1 MEPLYAKLYD
11 KYTKLKAKKFSAL
24 EDVNKEQELKFMNY
38 MTAAEELIQHL
49 KDENDN
55 LRAKIDE
62 LAAAT
67 GSNVDESSMEN
78 QKLLIEEIQK
88 NKELSEEVARLR
100 RLLDR
105 DPTFIQDQGGNDDK
119 QLRTPEGEQP
129 KSNMPRGSYQSSRR
143 KRRRHSETD
152 TSNAVRAHTDVQEN
166 SQLLGL
172 EEEFHGDVVPHGAIQ
187 DAHQPGCCVRT
198 DEKSGGGVSGSSA
211 LECMFQALIQY
222 ILGMKFSIGDQTGKF
237 CLVALHE
244 SSGYSFSLTW
254 ANGASG
260 ASGGDV
266 ELMYSVLSLGTY
278 ERIAPEWMREV
289 IKFSISMCPVFFQR
303 ISRVIR

>member
-11 KYTKLKAKKFSAL
+11 KYTKLKAKKFGAL
-24 EDVNKEQELKFMNY
+24 EEVNKEQELKFVNY

-49 KDENDN
+49 RDENDN

-62 LAAAT
+62 LVAAT
-67 GSNVDESSMEN
+67 GSNVDESSLEN
-78 QKLLIEEIQK
+78 QQLLIEEIQK
-88 NKELSEEVARLR
+88 NKKLSEEVARLR
-100 RLLDR
+100 KLLDMG
-105 DPTFIQDQGGNDDK
+105 PTFIQDQDENDNK
-119 QLRTPEGEQP
+119 QLHTPEDALPE
-129 KSNMPRGSYQSSRR
+129 SDMPHGSYQSSKR
-143 KRRRHSETD
+143 KRRRPSETD
-152 TSNAVRAHTDVQEN
+152 TSNAVRPHTNVQEN
-166 SQLLGL
+166 SPLLGL
-172 EEEFHGDVVPHGAIQ
+172 EKEFHGDIVSCGAVQ
-187 DAHQPGCCVRT
+187 DAYQPGCCIRT
-198 DEKSGGGVSGSSA
+198 DKKSGGGVSDSSTFD
-211 LECMFQALIQY
+211 CMFQALIQY
-222 ILGMKFSIGDQTGKF
+222 TLGMKFSIGDQTGKF

-254 ANGASG
+254 ANR

-266 ELMYSVLSLGTY
+266 ELMYSMLSLGTY

>member
-24 EDVNKEQELKFMNY
+24 EEVNKEQELKFMNY
-38 MTAAEELIQHL
+38 ITAAEELIQHL
-49 KDENDN
+49 RDENDN

-62 LAAAT
+62 LVAAT
-67 GSNVDESSMEN
+67 GSNVNESSLEN

-105 DPTFIQDQGGNDDK
+105 DPTFIQDKGGNDDK
-119 QLRTPEGEQP
+119 QLHTPEGEQS
-129 KSNMPRGSYQSSRR
+129 KSDVLHGSCQSSRR
-143 KRRRHSETD
+143 KRRRRSGTD
-152 TSNAVRAHTDVQEN
+152 ISNAVRPLTDVQEK

-172 EEEFHGDVVPHGAIQ
+172 EEESRGDAVPRGAFQ
-187 DAHQPGCCVRT
+187 DAHQPGCCIRT
-198 DEKSGGGVSGSSA
+198 DEKSGGGVSDGSTF
-211 LECMFQALIQY
+211 ECMFQALIQY

-260 ASGGDV
+260 GDV

-289 IKFSISMCPVFFQR
+289 IKFSISMCPIFFQR

>member
-11 KYTKLKAKKFSAL
+11 KYTNLKAKKFSAL
-24 EDVNKEQELKFMNY
+24 EEVNKEQELKFMNY

-49 KDENDN
+49 RDENEK
-55 LRAKIDE
+55 LHAKIDE
-62 LAAAT
+62 LAAAA
-67 GSNVDESSMEN
+67 GSNVDESSLEN

-100 RLLDR
+100 KLLDR
-105 DPTFIQDQGGNDDK
+105 GPTFIQDQGGNNDK
-119 QLRTPEGEQP
+119 QMHTPEGAQP
-129 KSNMPRGSYQSSRR
+129 KSDMPHDSYQSSRR
-143 KRRRHSETD
+143 KRRRPSETDRD
-152 TSNAVRAHTDVQEN
+152 TSNAARPHTNAQEN

-172 EEEFHGDVVPHGAIQ
+172 EKEFHGDIVSCGAGQ
-187 DAHQPGCCVRT
+187 DAHQPGCCIRT
-198 DEKSGGGVSGSSA
+198 DEKSGGGVSDSSTF
-211 LECMFQALIQY
+211 ECMFQALIQY

-260 ASGGDV
+260 GDV

-278 ERIAPEWMREV
+278 ERVAPEWMREV
-289 IKFSISMCPVFFQR
+289 IKFSIGMCPVFFQR